1 MNQNIVI
8 DSQMYHDPNSNVIF
22 HQKAKEHHPIPPALS
37 TNMQFVNSPS
47 SSVRRA
53 LLRYGSSSPHLRRIL
68 FSSFVLP
75 LFV

>member
-22 HQKAKEHHPIPPALS
+22 HQKAKKHQPIPPSLS
-37 TNMQFVNSPS
+37 TNMQLVNSPS

-53 LLRYGSSSPHLRRIL
+53 LLRYGSSSPHLRLIL